1 MLVVYMWLQSRICG
15 GSMRWIYRKPRNR
28 KRTSGARMRNRK
40 LFFSFFFFFLFIFY
54 TLVWRRAVLCDWV
67 WRAAGCGRPHR
78 FPHNDFSSVYQIFTK
93 FDHMIPL
100 RKGKNSIYV
109 RVIRSKFKVTITNI
123 IFDNRV
129 VSAR

>member
-1 MLVVYMWLQSRICG
+1 VVDPCG
-15 GSMRWIYRKPRNR
+15 GSIGSHVTGRGPRVR
-28 KRTSGARMRNRK
+28 ACATGSCSF
-40 LFFSFFFFFLFIFY
+40 LFSFFFFSFFIRPSGDGPY
-54 TLVWRRAVLCDWV
+54 YVIWV